1 MRRMLVLSLALMAL
15 LGFVAPPDVFA
26 QAAAPTPKATITGFI
41 DNVGTFTQ
49 NFSSSDFNWNRNR
62 DQQTYGRTRGRFD
75 IVGEVGQAKAVFG
88 FEIDAYWGAA
98 GFSDTTSIGKGEPC
112 FTTGTNNAI
121 TCGQGPAGAESS
133 FDLNTDTQGSIQ
145 VKWLYT
151 EFPMPLVPIPVIV
164 RLGGQPFATAAAYK
178 LATFANGDF
187 AGANFY
193 ATFSP
198 TMKAQFTYVAIDE
211 NLLGKGAF
219 GPVIAN
225 TGVLQNKC
233 ITATGSV
240 QAGISTAPGTLTA
253 NCQPQ
258 SRGDNFAII
267 GSPEITVMKGLDI
280 KPMYSYA
287 FFDGLTSTSARQGR
301 GGVSVA
307 AGGPFAP
314 IVAPNSQSACA
325 GGTAPTNAGP
335 GVGSGA
341 SNITCPNGG
350 GGVAGADGAG
360 TGVHE
365 FRHTVGVD
373 ARWRSGPWSVD
384 PAAYYQFGT
393 QAKWNPGGVAT
404 AYGTQG
410 TRQSANLSAWLI
422 DVRTSYQLG
431 PLLLSHL
438 IMATSGQDAKS
449 NPYKS
454 IKYFQP
460 LDTDT
465 GYLADWGTQIIS
477 LGVDYYQIMG
487 AASAAGNPG
496 TEIGWDK
503 YGRIVTGVKASYA
516 WTPSL
521 TVGAGITPS
530 WTVHKVDTDAYVVA
544 NGGLQPSFICRK
556 TGQSC
561 QPQGESQFMGT
572 EFNLALTYRFAPGL
586 VLDWAAGYMMTDS
599 ALSHRFVGADYNVQA
614 PVRKD
619 IGVQPIAITTA
630 RVRFSF

>member
-41 DNVGTFTQ
+41 DNVGTWTQ
-49 NFSSSDFNWNRNR
+49 NMSTSDLNWNRNQ
-62 DQQTYGRTRGRFD
+62 DHQVYGRTRGRFD

-88 FEIDAYWGAA
+88 FEIDAYWGQT
-98 GFSDTTSIGKGEPC
+98 GFSDTSSIGNGEPC

-121 TCGQGPAGAESS
+121 TCGAVGTGSESS
-133 FDLNTDTQGSIQ
+133 FDLNTDTQGSLQ
-145 VKWLYT
+145 VKWLYV
-151 EFPMPLVPIPVIV
+151 EFPMPLVPVPVIV
-164 RLGGQPFATAAAYK
+164 RLGAQPFATAAAYK
-178 LATFANGDF
+178 LATYANGDF
-187 AGANFY
+187 AGINLY
-193 ATFSP
+193 GTFSP
-198 TMKAQFTYVAIDE
+198 TFKTQLTYVALDE

-219 GPVIAN
+219 GPVVAQSG
-225 TGVLQNKC
+225 TVQNKC
-233 ITATGSV
+233 ITSTATVIGGV
-240 QAGISTAPGTLTA
+240 STAPGLTA
-253 NCQPQ
+253 NCQAQ
-258 SRGDNFAII
+258 TRNDNWALI

-280 KPMYSYA
+280 KPMLSTLHIT
-287 FFDGLTSTSARQGR
+287 GLTSGAARQGR
-301 GGVSVA
+301 GGVVITS
-307 AGGPFAP
+307 GGPFAP
-314 IVAPNSQSACA
+314 TNAPNANGSA
-325 GGTAPTNAGP
+325 
-335 GVGSGA
+335 GVG
-341 SNITCPNGG
+341 
-350 GGVAGADGAG
+350 GADASG

-365 FRHTVGVD
+365 YRHTVGVD

-384 PAAYYQFGT
+384 PSFYYQFGT
-393 QAKWNPGGVAT
+393 QAKWNPGGVAS
-404 AYGTQG
+404 AYGTAG
-410 TRQSANLSAWLI
+410 TRQSADIKAWLA

-438 IMATSGQDAKS
+438 IMATSGQSAQS
-449 NPYKS
+449 NPYKH
-454 IKYFQP
+454 IGYFQA

-556 TGQSC
+556 TGNSC
-561 QPQGESQFMGT
+561 RPEGESQFMGT

-586 VLDWAAGYMMTDS
+586 VLDWAAGYMMTES